1 MRVPKEVV
9 GEDVVLE
16 NFGNKSREDGVQGR
30 AMFAKRLVCLKVQAM
45 FAPGVAIG
53 DSAKQEEQNLPVSG
67 AQKSLVLFG
76 VVLRVIL
83 IHRCLHILVEALHS
97 LVVVIY

>member
-1 MRVPKEVV
+1 MWYWKISVTKAEKT
-9 GEDVVLE
+9 G
-16 NFGNKSREDGVQGR
+16 SRGGQCSR
-30 AMFAKRLVCLKVQAM
+30 SLKVQAM